1 MITVREKADCA
12 ARALRER
19 RFVYPRLVREE
30 RMAKEVA
37 DREIAIMEAIVED
50 YRALADEEAAQ
61 QKQMRRCGPGY
72 SIAAF
77 ARETNIP
84 YRRVEKA
91 VKANE
96 IASVTIGGVTRIP
109 ETEKDRVLRAYG
121 IEAEAAE
128 QEVARYEPE
137 T

>member
-1 MITVREKADCA
+1 MTS
-12 ARALRER
+12 
-19 RFVYPRLVREE
+19 
-30 RMAKEVA
+30 
-37 DREIAIMEAIVED
+37 
-50 YRALADEEAAQ
+50 Q
-61 QKQMRRCGPGY
+61 QNMKRIGPGF

-109 ETEKDRVLRAYG
+109 ETEKARVLRAYG
-121 IEAEAAE
+121 IETVPAE
-128 QEVARYEPE
+128 
-137 T
+137 